1 MNIGSLNG
9 NYNTKQNQFLI
20 MTDNRLKKS
29 EVLNSKKHIS
39 TYKTIIFG
47 IFIVCFIV
55 SCNNDKPEKI
65 AAIVDRSAMPKLHA
79 TDITTV
85 ISDSGITRYRISA
98 PCWNIYDRANQP
110 YWEFP
115 QGIHF
120 ERFDLNLKVDANIHS
135 DYAKFKENEQ
145 LWELRGN
152 VKMTNIQGQL
162 FETSQLFWNQR
173 EERLYSD
180 SLIKITDASHIIK
193 GVGFESNQNMTNYH
207 IRNTKGIFPADKN

>member
-1 MNIGSLNG
+1 M
-9 NYNTKQNQFLI
+9 
-20 MTDNRLKKS
+20 NRLNKTEILK
-29 EVLNSKKHIS
+29 NKRIIS
-39 TYKTIIFG
+39 
-47 IFIVCFIV
+47 VCKAFVFTLCVVSFAV
-55 SCNNDKPEKI
+55 SCTKDKPERI
-65 AAIVDRSAMPKLHA
+65 AAVSNRSAMPRLHA
-79 TDITTV
+79 TDITTL

-120 ERFDLNLKVDANIHS
+120 EKFDLSLKVDANIHS

-162 FETSQLFWNQR
+162 FETTQLFWNQLT
-173 EERLYSD
+173 EKFYSD
-180 SLIKITDASHIIK
+180 SAITITDAAHIIK
-193 GVGFESNQNMTNYH
+193 GIGFDSNQNMTNYH
-207 IRNTKGIFPADKN
+207 IRKTQGIFPVDQKE